1 MTSVLSTLNPLFEK
15 NQTLTKSIYTSFNR
29 STREGVKKDSANS
42 LVNTDETE
50 SLHYNNDNLVF
61 DSTSGPSTVII
72 SSEGNIIAKGN
83 LTIGGVFNGTC
94 SSATNAV
101 NADHAKSATNAD
113 KATNADHATNADN
126 ATKAVE
132 ADHATNADNATNAIN
147 ATNAT
152 KATDADH
159 ATNATNADVAVIA
172 NDITD
177 DAKASL
183 QTRFDTRYLQ
193 NVPDT
198 LTLKDLSVT
207 NQITGSIQSAAS
219 SSQAD
224 IANGLTDTATKTLQ
238 DTFDLRYLQSVPDP
252 LTLKNLKL
260 TEQMSAQTIIVN
272 GKLYARDTIEG
283 NAQTAT
289 TADTAKALT
298 DDGKAALQTEF
309 DTRYLQQDIL
319 NNYNPVKVASFE
331 QTYNDLGTITTI
343 LDAQKVLKIASFTVV
358 GITLPSDCKN
368 VLGYLETYT
377 LRLEVAPVGD
387 SYVETVVGK
396 KDGAQGIV
404 SLFLDVD
411 DGFKPIPLPHV
422 VNSITTGNSS
432 TSQAKV
438 IIFGQ
443 GSRFTTTMT
452 ASKTL
457 SIKYYS
463 ANYTKY
469 NMKWT
474 PIVYLNRILF
484 YQSK

>member
-61 DSTSGPSTVII
+61 DSTLGPATVII
-72 SSEGNIIAKGN
+72 SSDGNITAKGN
-83 LTIGGVFNGTC
+83 LTIGGVFNGIC
-94 SSATNAV
+94 SSATNAI
-101 NADHAKSATNAD
+101 NAEHAKTATNAD
-113 KATNADHATNADN
+113 KATN
-126 ATKAVE
+126 

-152 KATDADH
+152 KAADADH
-159 ATNATNADVAVIA
+159 ATNATNATNADVAVIA

-183 QTRFDTRYLQ
+183 QDTFDSRYLQ
-193 NVPDT
+193 NVPDA

-207 NQITGSIQSAAS
+207 GSLGV
-219 SSQAD
+219 
-224 IANGLTDTATKTLQ
+224 NTLN
-238 DTFDLRYLQSVPDP
+238 VVG
-252 LTLKNLKL
+252 NLY
-260 TEQMSAQTIIVN
+260 TNNTI
-272 GKLYARDTIEG
+272 KG

-309 DTRYLQQDIL
+309 DTRYLQQSIL

-331 QTYNDLGTITTI
+331 QTYNELGTSTAI
-343 LDAQKVLKIASFTVV
+343 LEAQKVVKIASFTIV

-377 LRLEVAPVGD
+377 LRLEVTPAG
-387 SYVETVVGK
+387 SSFVETVVGK

-422 VNSITTGNSS
+422 VNSITTGDSN
-432 TSQAKV
+432 TSGAKV

>member
-94 SSATNAV
+94 SNATNAI
-101 NADHAKSATNAD
+101 NADHAKTTTNAD

-126 ATKAVE
+126 ADNATKAVD
-132 ADHATNADNATNAIN
+132 ADHATNADNATNA
-147 ATNAT
+147 
-152 KATDADH
+152 
-159 ATNATNADVAVIA
+159 TNADVAEIAVLA

-183 QTRFDTRYLQ
+183 QTSFD
-193 NVPDT
+193 
-198 LTLKDLSVT
+198 S
-207 NQITGSIQSAAS
+207 
-219 SSQAD
+219 
-224 IANGLTDTATKTLQ
+224 
-238 DTFDLRYLQSVPDP
+238 RYLQSVPDP

-298 DDGKAALQTEF
+298 DDAKAALQTEF

-331 QTYNDLGTITTI
+331 QTYNELGTTTAI
-343 LDAQKVLKIASFTVV
+343 LDAQKVMTIGSFTIV

-377 LRLEVAPVGD
+377 LRLEVRPAGD
-387 SYVETVVGK
+387 SYVETIVGK

-432 TSQAKV
+432 TAEAKV

-452 ASKTL
+452 ASRTL

-463 ANYTKY
+463 ANYTKN
-469 NMKWT
+469 NMEWT

>member
-113 KATNADHATNADN
+113 
-126 ATKAVE
+126 
-132 ADHATNADNATNAIN
+132 HATNADNATNAIN

-152 KATDADH
+152 KAADADH
-159 ATNATNADVAVIA
+159 ATNADNATNADVAVIA

-183 QTRFDTRYLQ
+183 QTSFD
-193 NVPDT
+193 
-198 LTLKDLSVT
+198 S
-207 NQITGSIQSAAS
+207 
-219 SSQAD
+219 
-224 IANGLTDTATKTLQ
+224 
-238 DTFDLRYLQSVPDP
+238 RYLQSVPDD
-252 LTLKNLKL
+252 LTLKNLSVSGSL
-260 TEQMSAQTIIVN
+260 GVNILNVVGSLNTTNTIKGN
-272 GKLYARDTIEG
+272 IE
-283 NAQTAT
+283 TAT

-331 QTYNDLGTITTI
+331 QTYNEMGTISAI
-343 LDAQKVLKIASFTVV
+343 LEAQKVVSIASFTVV
-358 GITLPSDCKN
+358 GVTLPSNCKN

-377 LRLEVAPVGD
+377 LRLEVTPVGD

-396 KDGAQGIV
+396 SGGAQGIV

-422 VNSITTGNSS
+422 VNSITAGNSS

-452 ASKTL
+452 TSRTL

-474 PIVYLNRILF
+474 PTVYLNRILF